1 MVRKQTPLRPYF
13 EKMNVLGKVLSAKEK
28 ERSEKNVDAL
38 KDIENNLQNKV
49 EKLKQVGTPVET
61 IHKRGEMTGY
71 ERIEYLVDS
80 GTWLPFHSLLNPAG
94 NEEGRTNVISGMG
107 KIEGRW
113 AVIVAFN
120 NQMLAGAWVAG
131 MPEQVMR
138 ATDMAKRL
146 NIPLVWVLQCS
157 GVKLTDAHKNLFPKR
172 DGGGAT
178 FYRNAELNDMGIP
191 VLSAIYGTNPAG
203 GGYHG
208 ISPTILIAHKDSNIA
223 VGGLGIVGGMSPKG
237 HFDLETVQQV
247 IEATKAFKHVPP
259 GRVDTHY
266 DKTGFFRE
274 VHDTETS
281 VLDSIKEYMQGLPAY
296 DPRFFRVAEPATP
309 LYEESDLYNIVP
321 LNPKLIYDTEQV
333 LARLTDGSEF
343 MEYRSNY
350 GPEVFCGIAKMN
362 GLPVAM
368 IGNKQGFLQNYPEYA
383 NGAYMGIGGKL
394 YRQGMIKMAE
404 FVTLCDR
411 DNLPIIWVQ
420 DSTGIDVGDLAEE
433 AELLGIGQSVLYSI
447 QKTNLSM
454 MTLVLRKATAAAHYV
469 LGGPQGSDN
478 NAFIIG
484 SPATEVYVMHG
495 ETAAVATYARRLVKE
510 QEAGNNLE
518 PVIEK
523 MNELVDLYH
532 QKSRPDYSAENC
544 FVDEIVPMDK
554 LRAYCLAFVEAN
566 YQNPRSIT
574 PVHQMILPRTIKG

>member
-1 MVRKQTPLRPYF
+1 MVRIQTPLRPYF
-13 EKMNVLGKVLSAKEK
+13 EKMQVLGKSLSDKEK
-28 ERSEKNVDAL
+28 IRSKENVEAL
-38 KDIENNLQNKV
+38 KDIENNLRKKH
-49 EKLKQVGTPVET
+49 EKLKQVGTSIEE

-71 ERIEYLVDS
+71 ERIDYLVDK
-80 GTWLPFHSLLNPAG
+80 GTWIPFHSLLNPAG
-94 NEEGRTNVISGMG
+94 NEEERTNVINGMG

-157 GVKLTDAHKNLFPKR
+157 GVKLTDSYKGLFPKR
-172 DGGGAT
+172 NGGGAT
-178 FYRNAELNDMGIP
+178 FYRNAELNNRGIP
-191 VLSAIYGTNPAG
+191 VFSAIYGTNPAG
-203 GGYHG
+203 GGYHA

-223 VGGLGIVGGMSPKG
+223 VGGLGIVGGMNPKG

-281 VLDSIKEYMQGLPAY
+281 VLDSIKEYMKGLPAY
-296 DPRFFRVAEPATP
+296 NPKFFRVAEPAAP

-321 LNPKLIYDTEQV
+321 LNPKALYDTWQV

-343 MEYRSNY
+343 MEYRPDY
-350 GPEVFCGIAKMN
+350 GPEVFCGIAKMG

-383 NGAYMGIGGKL
+383 KGEYTGIGGKL
-394 YRQGMIKMAE
+394 YRQGMIKIAE
-404 FVTLCDR
+404 YVTLCDR

-420 DSTGIDVGDLAEE
+420 DTTGIDVGDLAEE
-433 AELLGIGQSVLYSI
+433 AELLGIGQSILYSI
-447 QKTNLSM
+447 QKTNLAM

-469 LGGPQGSDN
+469 LGGSQANDN

-484 SPATEVYVMHG
+484 CPASEVYVMHG
-495 ETAAVATYARRLVKE
+495 ETAAVASYSRRLVKE
-510 QEAGNNLE
+510 QAAGNSLE
-518 PVIEK
+518 PVIKK
-523 MNELVDLYH
+523 MNELVDIYY
-532 QKSRPDYSAENC
+532 QKSRPDYCAENC

-554 LRAYCLAFVEAN
+554 IRAYCQAFVEAN

-574 PVHQMILPRTIKG
+574 PVHQMIIPRIIKG